1 MSISIQEQFNLIQE
15 QTSMRQRFIQAQMDY
30 PVKGDWTTKVIGLI
44 QEFGLNLALWEI
56 KSMPKFKYQNL
67 VRKKVKQK
75 AFSDLILKQQEM
87 TKGVEIKYEVLK
99 IKDYL
104 LSNNLLSLEQQN
116 KKNVH

>member
-1 MSISIQEQFNLIQE
+1 
-15 QTSMRQRFIQAQMDY
+15 MDDS
-30 PVKGDWTTKVIGLI
+30 VQGDWMTEEIGVI
-44 QEFGLNLALWEI
+44 QEFGLNLTIWEI
-56 KSMPKFKYQNL
+56 DNMPKFKYQNL
-67 VRKKVKQK
+67 VRTAVKQK